1 MVGRNTGIVLESS
14 KGILDSGSV
23 TGAMV
28 QLHNSLQETVKTV
41 IGYIWLYMD
50 MIPALWRLR
59 LRLRIVIGSSET
71 LFQERKKKGS

>member
-1 MVGRNTGIVLESS
+1 MWLELS

-23 TGAMV
+23 ICHCAMD
-28 QLHNSLQETVKTV
+28 QLHSSLQETVKTT
-41 IGYIWLYMD
+41 IGYIWRYMD

-71 LFQERKKKGS
+71 LFHGEKRS